1 MSLRVLRT
9 NSQTQLCHA
18 RNLDRLIRSDEFE
31 IAYNAATPARKVYVR
46 DLIDRGQK
54 AGVRDFIREE
64 VSTLTPF
71 HSMNMKRLR
80 KMGQRLGVRDYNKLN
95 KLTLVEEI
103 QHEIDRIKESAE
115 RIALQPEGHGT
126 STSDRGE
133 AREPGV
139 LESAG
144 DGTD

>member
-31 IAYNAATPARKVYVR
+31 IAYNTASSARKIYVHS
-46 DLIDRGQK
+46 LIECGQK
-54 AGVRDFIREE
+54 AGVRDFIKEE

-80 KMGQRLGVRDYNKLN
+80 KMGQRLGVGSYNSLN

-103 QHEIDRIKESAE
+103 QNAIDRIKESAE
-115 RIALQPEGHGT
+115 RIALQPE
-126 STSDRGE
+126 
-133 AREPGV
+133 
-139 LESAG
+139 
-144 DGTD
+144 